1 MFNLEKMKRGKGT
14 NICLQTNDHAAS
26 RVGGASG
33 LTLCPTFL
41 HPHGQLRLLL
51 LSWVR
56 KSRRRIRQLKEVPGT
71 RLFRRPVCFPLP
83 GCVNFLRL
91 Q

>member
-1 MFNLEKMKRGKGT
+1 MFNLEKMKCGKRT

-26 RVGGASG
+26 RVGGATG

-41 HPHGQLRLLL
+41 HPHGQLGLLL

-56 KSRRRIRQLKEVPGT
+56 K
-71 RLFRRPVCFPLP
+71 
-83 GCVNFLRL
+83 
-91 Q
+91 